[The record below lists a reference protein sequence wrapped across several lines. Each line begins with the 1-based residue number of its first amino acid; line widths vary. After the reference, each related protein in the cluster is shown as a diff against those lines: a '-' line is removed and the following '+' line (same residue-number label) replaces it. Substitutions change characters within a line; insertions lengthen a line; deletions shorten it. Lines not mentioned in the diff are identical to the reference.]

1 MGDGSLWAQVGMGN
15 QLLSA
20 LQARSFHTLAHGR
33 PQLRQLT
40 SKVLLVTTEDRG
52 GLSCPQMLDLAEVP
66 ARTQPK
72 LSDSLPSTL
81 PTAGVRRN
89 D

>member
-1 MGDGSLWAQVGMGN
+1 MGLDSRTGARARNISHERRRLRAQVGMGN

-20 LQARSFHTLAHGR
+20 LHARSFHTLAHGR

-52 GLSCPQMLDLAEVP
+52 
-66 ARTQPK
+66 
-72 LSDSLPSTL
+72 DSH
-81 PTAGVRRN
+81 AHRC
-89 D
+89 

>member
-1 MGDGSLWAQVGMGN
+1 MRDGSLRAQVGMGN

-20 LQARSFHTLAHGR
+20 LHARSFHTLAHGR

-52 GLSCPQMLDLAEVP
+52 GLSRPQMLVSP
-66 ARTQPK
+66 RFQPG
-72 LSDSLPSTL
+72 LRPSSLTAFPL
-81 PTAGVRRN
+81 PFQRQE
-89 D
+89 